1 MQRSLFLFFF
11 LPVFCANSQINTS
24 LFVDGEFERK
34 LTVSDSLSLTNQIRD
49 HSLQA
54 ISQGHYFAGL
64 DSAVQKGDELFI
76 YLYKGEKRQFELE
89 EFGRRKFQKTLRR
102 RLRYLSNHGYPFA
115 LVKVDSIRMSET
127 SLSGK
132 LVEEKGPH
140 IINDS
145 SFFYNPIKTK
155 SSYVHSLLD
164 HVPGEQFNEANYKKI
179 NERILRSTFLTFRR
193 PADISFQDGKA
204 KLYLDIEENEA
215 SSFEGVLGLQ
225 QQGTGGTNV
234 VGGLDLNIQNL
245 FRSGKELG
253 ISWESFSSESQELL
267 VSYGH
272 PFFLGS
278 KLSPHF
284 QFDLLKQDSL
294 FLKRSTGLDLG
305 MYVSPTIEILVGYI
319 GSTGS
324 LLSTEETSLL
334 SSDVADFSSDLYS
347 IHLKMGRVNK
357 RKELKTDF
365 SWKAGVGLGS
375 KEISE
380 NVSIPSTFYDT
391 LELKTDIFRFDL
403 KSVFNK
409 RISQRQQFSQQLE
422 VGLIENSQLLNNER
436 YRLGGLRSIRGFNE
450 KRFFADKYLL
460 SRTELRSFFEK
471 GSFVYLFYDQLFF
484 RNEDF
489 QDAPSG
495 TGLGFVLATL
505 SGQFN
510 FALALGRSKDQ
521 PIDFSNM
528 NAHFGYITNF

>member
-11 LPVFCANSQINTS
+11 LPVFSANSQISIS
-24 LFVDGEFERK
+24 LLVDGELERK
-34 LTVSDSLSLTNQIRD
+34 STVADSLSLTNQVRD
-49 HSLQA
+49 YNLKA
-54 ISQGHYFAGL
+54 ISQGYYFAGV
-64 DSAVQKGDELFI
+64 DSLIQRDDQFFI
-76 YLYKGEKRQFELE
+76 YLHKGEKREFELE
-89 EFGRRKFQKTLRR
+89 EFRRRKFQQTLRK

-115 LVKVDSIRMSET
+115 MVKVDSVRMSAT

-132 LVEEKGPH
+132 LTEEKGPH

-145 SFFYNPIKTK
+145 SFFHSPIRTK
-155 SSYVHSLLD
+155 SSYVHALLD
-164 HVPGEQFNEANYKKI
+164 HVPGEQFNESNYKKI
-179 NERILRSTFLTFRR
+179 NERISRSTFMTFKR
-193 PADISFQDGKA
+193 PADISFQNGKA
-204 KLYLDIEENEA
+204 KLYLDIEESEA

-225 QQGTGGTNV
+225 QQGSGGSNV
-234 VGGLDLNIQNL
+234 VGSLDLNVQNL

-253 ISWESFSSESQELL
+253 ISWESFSSESQELA

-278 KLSPHF
+278 KLSPYF

-305 MYVSPTIEILVGYI
+305 MYVSPTVEILLGYT

-324 LLSTEETSLL
+324 LLSSEEVTLL

-347 IHLKMGRVNK
+347 IHLQMGRINK
-357 RKELKTDF
+357 RMELKTDF
-365 SWKAGVGLGS
+365 SWRAGIGIGS

-380 NVSIPSTFYDT
+380 NVNIASTFYDT
-391 LELKTDIFRFDL
+391 LELKTDILKLDL
-403 KSVFNK
+403 KSLFNK
-409 RISQRQQFSQQLE
+409 RISKRQQFSQE
-422 VGLIENSQLLNNER
+422 VEIGLIENSQLLNNER
-436 YRLGGLRSIRGFNE
+436 YRLGGLRSVRGFNE
-450 KRFFADKYLL
+450 KSFFADRYLL

-489 QDAPSG
+489 QDTPSG
-495 TGLGFVLATL
+495 TGLGFVLSTL